1 MRKSLCRRT
10 KTTRHASP
18 RTSQAYLC
26 GTVSNKNS
34 ENVIFKTSPN
44 HRDIE
49 PLRNNRTIHND
60 KTDQTLNDKEM
71 HVEAITSMNFVTIL

>member
-1 MRKSLCRRT
+1 MTTIFMRKSLCRRT

-34 ENVIFKTSPN
+34 ENVIL
-44 HRDIE
+44 E
-49 PLRNNRTIHND
+49 RNNRTIHND
-60 KTDQTLNDKEM
+60 KTDETLNDKEM
-71 HVEAITSMNFVTIL
+71 HVEAITSMNFVTLL